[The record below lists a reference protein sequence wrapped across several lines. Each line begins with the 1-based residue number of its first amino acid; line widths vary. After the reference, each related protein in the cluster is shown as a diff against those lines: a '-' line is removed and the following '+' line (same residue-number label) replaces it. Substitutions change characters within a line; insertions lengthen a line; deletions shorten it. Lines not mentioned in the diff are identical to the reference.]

1 MAQEVYTLKQ
11 LAAAAR
17 TAPRTIRFYIAR
29 DLMPGP
35 VQAGRNAH
43 YDRSHLRRLRRIGEL
58 KQKGLTLAEIAVKLD
73 AGGQPRELPAPT
85 PLAGMV
91 LSEDVQVLIR
101 TDVPP
106 WRLRQ
111 VRKILSETARQ
122 LNANQEQERE

>member
-1 MAQEVYTLKQ
+1 MAREVYTLKE
-11 LAAAAR
+11 LAVAAQ

-29 DLMPGP
+29 GLLPGP
-35 VQAGRNAH
+35 VEAGRNAH
-43 YDRSHLRRLRRIGEL
+43 YARSHLRRLQRIAGL
-58 KQKGLTLAEIAVKLD
+58 KQQGLTLAEIAVRLEE
-73 AGGQPRELPAPT
+73 GGPPRTLPAPT

-111 VRKILSETARQ
+111 VRKILAETARQ
-122 LNANQEQERE
+122 LNAKEKPERE

>member
-1 MAQEVYTLKQ
+1 MVREIYTLKE
-11 LAAAAR
+11 LAEAGR

-29 DLMPGP
+29 GLLAGP

-43 YDRSHLRRLRRIGEL
+43 YERSHLRRLQRIAEM
-58 KQKGLTLAEIAVKLD
+58 KRKGLTLAEIAVRLEGD
-73 AGGQPRELPAPT
+73 GPPRELPEAA

-106 WRLRQ
+106 WRLRL
-111 VRKILSETARQ
+111 VRKILAETARQ
-122 LNANQEQERE
+122 LNGNNETERE